1 MNMVVWS
8 LPCLSQEFNQGPVLR
23 SGLDHVAIA
32 FDFETPD
39 GDYAWSE
46 LRFSGVVAFAFT
58 AARYCTEDQ
67 IAAYDK
73 LLQIEGSPWL
83 VALPDG
89 APGVCHLRIFF
100 DDAGCYDVLARAFEF
115 FEHGTPPASA

>member
-1 MNMVVWS
+1 MSMVVWS
-8 LPCLSQEFNQGPVLR
+8 LPCLSQDFNEGPVVR

-32 FDFETPD
+32 FDVETPE

-58 AARYCTEDQ
+58 AARHCTEDQ

-73 LLQIEGSPWL
+73 LLHIEGSSWL
-83 VALPDG
+83 AALPGG
-89 APGVCHLRIFF
+89 AAGARHLRIFF
-100 DDAGCYDVLARAFEF
+100 DEAGCYDVLARAFEF
-115 FEHGTPPASA
+115 SEPG